1 MKKETPFCLSVNTQN
16 NIFLLNC
23 SLAFCYHM
31 SYYNNQTCI
40 CGKTKN
46 HSEEVVLT
54 TIQSLKNAFCQ
65 SVSAPLTRQAA
76 AGTLGHKELA
86 LQLASA
92 CSSPPGGRGGSDRG
106 IHSTGHRGWW
116 NQTWQA
122 SCFALGGATRQ
133 PNTSATTWGGS
144 VPLRQR
150 ELRSTMKWVKYRRS
164 SITYG
169 GETLV

>member
-1 MKKETPFCLSVNTQN
+1 MNKETPFCLSVNTQN

-65 SVSAPLTRQAA
+65 SVSAPLTGQDA
-76 AGTLGHKELA
+76 AGTAGTQRAGPAAGICL
-86 LQLASA
+86 LQ
-92 CSSPPGGRGGSDRG
+92 PPRRPWGSDSG
-106 IHSTGHRGWW
+106 IHSTGCRGWW
-116 NQTWQA
+116 NKTWQA

-144 VPLRQR
+144 VPHRQR
-150 ELRSTMKWVKYRRS
+150 KLRITMKWFKYRRS

-169 GETLV
+169 SETLV